1 MTKRFRQDSPI
12 WLFPLKGSGE
22 MSSAASDKTAGGGGK
37 GPADAGQQDIADF
50 REFILTRELSEVFL
64 LLDNLA
70 ADADTTIAALSKQ
83 KPPDGLKGDWIEQI
97 CQIRWPSTDSRA
109 TQAEQAAL
117 VIKAKDYLNGL
128 AKPASGSSV
137 AFTVLFTQRPK
148 DETKRKRKSDGKGDD
163 AVDKAGSRPALKD
176 CRTARRAM
184 AAEAYP
190 EYEEAAG
197 RFRRFHRSI
206 CVVLFVWLVLTCL
219 LSWYVAYGNAALGEV
234 ATFKTNLEKAQ
245 ARVDDDEAGHRTA
258 VASTAG
264 ADTLTPSQAPAPAP
278 AMRERRSAD
287 TSVVKTDPQV
297 SYCERWKLI
306 PQPTPPD
313 GLVRYENPEQRQ
325 ACRDLATAQA
335 DLRHG
340 EYRLYKWLG
349 LWRPVLNV
357 SPPWRDSED
366 ASSVA
371 SRLTSVLGSAVLP
384 VLYGVSRGR
393 RRRAALDLAPHQIQH
408 ADAARSSPLDPAAC
422 ARRGCRRLHRPLH
435 RPARRE
441 FASDRTCDAFG
452 VGHFLRRRLRRRR
465 GISGTR
471 RFDLAALQRR
481 RRGRDGTAEQRQEP
495 LTVRPWRGTA

>member
-1 MTKRFRQDSPI
+1 
-12 WLFPLKGSGE
+12 
-22 MSSAASDKTAGGGGK
+22 MSSAGSDKTDESEGGK
-37 GPADAGQQDIADF
+37 ALADSGHEGTADF

-97 CQIRWPSTDSRA
+97 CQIKWPSTASRA
-109 TQAEQAAL
+109 SQAEQAAL

-128 AKPASGSSV
+128 AKPASGSSI
-137 AFTVLFTQRPK
+137 AFTLLFTQRPE
-148 DETKRKRKSDGKGDD
+148 ETASKRKSKRNAESD
-163 AVDKAGSRPALKD
+163 PPLKD

-206 CVVLFVWLVLTCL
+206 CIILLVWLVFTCL

-245 ARVDDDEAGHRTA
+245 TRVDDDEAGHRTA
-258 VASTAG
+258 APSATG
-264 ADTLTPSQAPAPAP
+264 ADTLTPSQVPES
-278 AMRERRSAD
+278 MTRERRSAD

-297 SYCERWKLI
+297 GYCERSKLI
-306 PQPTPPD
+306 PPPKPPD

-349 LWRPVLNV
+349 WWRPVLTV

-371 SRLTSVLGSAVLP
+371 SRLTSVLGTAVLP
-384 VLYGVSRGR
+384 VLYGFLGAGAAVLRSISRR
-393 RRRAALDLAPHQIQH
+393 IKFSTLTPRDLHLSLLQLALGAVVGACIGLFIVQPGEN
-408 ADAARSSPLDPAAC
+408 SPLIGPVTLSGSAISFVA
-422 ARRGCRRLHRPLH
+422 G
-435 RPARRE
+435 
-441 FASDRTCDAFG
+441 FG
-452 VGHFLRRRLRRRR
+452 VDAVFQALEGL
-465 GISGTR
+465 ISR
-471 RFDLAALQRR
+471 IFNVAAVGATAQPS
-481 RRGRDGTAEQRQEP
+481 DGKSR
-495 LTVRPWRGTA
+495 